1 MTVCDWSPSPY
12 MLGERMYPAVVE
24 CSMWFI
30 RLFLNQVAAG
40 FCVLTDFC
48 LLVLSVTKLL
58 KLQ

>member
-1 MTVCDWSPSPY
+1 
-12 MLGERMYPAVVE
+12 MLEERMYPAVVE

-40 FCVLTDFC
+40 FCVLSDFC

-58 KLQ
+58 KLPVK